1 MCKFKP
7 LCIKYTDHQSVFFKS
22 VIEKG
27 KGFWKINNS
36 ISNDKYCRDMIN
48 DLIVKYSAKINKDMK
63 KTCKLLWDAHKVE
76 IREVTMT
83 FSKLKAKESR
93 ELTRTLEKT
102 LEDKLTYSDTAVI
115 DNAIL
120 NNEIYK
126 LEKEIEQIYEQKAKD
141 VQIRS
146 RKKWVEYGENTMLIY

>member
-1 MCKFKP
+1 
-7 LCIKYTDHQSVFFKS
+7 
-22 VIEKG
+22 
-27 KGFWKINNS
+27 
-36 ISNDKYCRDMIN
+36 
-48 DLIVKYSAKINKDMK
+48 
-63 KTCKLLWDAHKVE
+63 
-76 IREVTMT
+76 MT
-83 FSKLKAKESR
+83 FSKLKAKETR

-102 LEDKLTYSDTAVI
+102 LEDKLAYSDTAVI

-146 RKKWVEYGENTMLIY
+146 RKKWVEYGENTMLIF

>member
-1 MCKFKP
+1 MKN
-7 LCIKYTDHQSVFFKS
+7 T
-22 VIEKG
+22 
-27 KGFWKINNS
+27 
-36 ISNDKYCRDMIN
+36 CR
-48 DLIVKYSAKINKDMK
+48 
-63 KTCKLLWDAHKVE
+63 LLWDAHKVE

-102 LEDKLTYSDTAVI
+102 LEDKLAYSDTAVI

-126 LEKEIEQIYEQKAKD
+126 LEKEIEQIY
-141 VQIRS
+141 
-146 RKKWVEYGENTMLIY
+146 

>member
-36 ISNDKYCRDMIN
+36 ISNDKYYRDMIN
-48 DLIVKYSAKINKDMK
+48 DLIVTYSAKINKDMK
-63 KTCKLLWDAHKVE
+63 KTCRLLWEVE

-83 FSKLKAKESR
+83 FSKVKAKESR

-102 LEDKLTYSDTAVI
+102 LEDKLAYSDTAVI

-126 LEKEIEQIYEQKAKD
+126 LDKEIEQIYEQKAKD

-146 RKKWVEYGENTMLIY
+146 RKKWVEYGENTMLIF